1 MSAVDFTSLAVG
13 DTLPRRAVEIDR
25 ERLVAYAAFS
35 GDRNRI
41 HWDEAYASEVGLP
54 GVIAHGMF
62 TMASAAAMVEDWA
75 GSGAYVAEYRTK
87 FTGLVPVP
95 YKGTATVDVAGVVKS
110 VDADSRSAVVE
121 LTVTFGEAKVL
132 GNARLTVRWL

>member
-1 MSAVDFTSLAVG
+1 MSTQDF
-13 DTLPRRAVEIDR
+13 DTLAAGDALPGRAVESDR

-75 GSGAYVAEYRTK
+75 GPRAYVAEYRTK
-87 FTGLVPVP
+87 FVDLVPVP
-95 YKGTATVDVAGVVKS
+95 YQGTATVDVAGVVKS
-110 VDADSRSAVVE
+110 VDAEARSALVE
-121 LTVTFGEAKVL
+121 LTVKFGEAKVL